1 MKNDY
6 IYSLSANL
14 EEDVMFPGENLLG
27 ILWSDTTF
35 RMPDILFSSIGSTL
49 VRGQFPREVYRDMPL
64 V

>member
-6 IYSLSANL
+6 IYLLSANL

-35 RMPDILFSSIGSTL
+35 RMPDILLSSIASTL
-49 VRGQFPREVYRDMPL
+49 VRGQFPREVSRDMPL